1 MQQLVSATYPKEV
14 TLRDNTEVTL
24 TPMVPS
30 DWQLV
35 GEFLSAIPDEDRLFL
50 RHDISDPAIVERWC
64 AELDYKHVFPLL
76 AWVNGRVVA
85 DGTLNQ
91 DPGLWTAH
99 LGKLRVLVHPEFR
112 RLGLGSVITEELMS
126 IATAQGLNKAVVECA
141 AEQKDLIRFLGEEGF
156 REAARLDGFVKDRK
170 GADHTLVILVRDLA
184 AGAKRSS

>member
-14 TLRDNTEVTL
+14 TLRDKTEVTL

-30 DWQLV
+30 DWQLL
-35 GEFLSAIPDEDRLFL
+35 GDFLSTIPENDRLFL

-64 AELDYKHVFPLL
+64 TDLDYKHVFPLL
-76 AWVNGRVVA
+76 AWVDGRVVA

-99 LGKLRVLVHPEFR
+99 LGKLRVLVHPDFR
-112 RLGLGSVITEELMS
+112 RRGLGAVMIEELVA

-141 AEQKDLIRFLGEEGF
+141 AEQKDLISFLGDEGF

-170 GADHTLVILVRDLA
+170 GTDHTLVILVRDLA
-184 AGAKRSS
+184 GGAKRA